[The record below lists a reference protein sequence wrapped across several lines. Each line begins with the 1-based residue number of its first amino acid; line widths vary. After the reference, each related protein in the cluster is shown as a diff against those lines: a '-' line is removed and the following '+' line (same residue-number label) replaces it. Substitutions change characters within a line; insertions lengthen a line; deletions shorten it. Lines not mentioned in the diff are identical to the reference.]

1 MVKNFI
7 ALALATAS
15 VITMSNAFAATKTV
29 TLDVPGMT
37 CSTCPI
43 TVKKALMKVD
53 GVQQIATN
61 VTKREA
67 VVTFDDGKTSV
78 SKLAAAT
85 ANAGYPVRLKVAN

>member
-1 MVKNFI
+1 MVNHFI
-7 ALALATAS
+7 SFALATAS
-15 VITMSNAFAATKTV
+15 LVSISSAFAAIKTV

-43 TVKKALMKVD
+43 TVKKALMKID

-61 VTKREA
+61 VKKREA
-67 VVTFDDGKTSV
+67 VVTFDDTKTSF

-85 ANAGYPVRLKVAN
+85 ANAGYPVTLKAAN